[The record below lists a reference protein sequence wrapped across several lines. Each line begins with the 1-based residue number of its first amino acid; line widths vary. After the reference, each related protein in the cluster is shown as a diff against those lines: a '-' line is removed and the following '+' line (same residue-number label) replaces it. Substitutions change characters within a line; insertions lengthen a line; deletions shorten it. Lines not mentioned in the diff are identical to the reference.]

1 MEATQILKRPK
12 LSEKMANIPEKNK
25 GNKERYLFI
34 VDIRANKI
42 QIADAVAKMYGVKI
56 DAVNTINYKGKAKSR
71 YTKGKVV
78 EGRTKAYKKAI
89 VTVKQGEIIDF
100 YAELP
105 N

>member
-12 LSEKMANIPEKNK
+12 LSEKMANISEKNK

-42 QIADAVAKMYGVKI
+42 QIGEAVAKMYNVKV
-56 DAVNTINYKGKAKSR
+56 DAVNTLNYKGKAKSR

-78 EGRTKAYKKAI
+78 AGHTKAYKKAV
-89 VTVKQGEIIDF
+89 VTVKEGEIIDF

>member
-1 MEATQILKRPK
+1 
-12 LSEKMANIPEKNK
+12 
-25 GNKERYLFI
+25 
-34 VDIRANKI
+34 
-42 QIADAVAKMYGVKI
+42 
-56 DAVNTINYKGKAKSR
+56 VNTINYKGKAKSR